1 MSTSIT
7 ISAGSLT
14 LTAELNDSATA
25 RRLAEALP
33 VVGEVL
39 RWGQEVY
46 FETPVAA
53 EQSDDARAEMA
64 VGEIGYWPVG
74 KAMCI
79 FFGPTPASG
88 PDGAP
93 RAASPVNPIG
103 EVLDDA
109 TALAAVKAGTKITV
123 AVKRD

>member
-1 MSTSIT
+1 LSATIT
-7 ISAGSLT
+7 ISAGRVT

-25 RRLAEALP
+25 KRLAEALP
-33 VVGEVL
+33 IVSEVM

-46 FETPVAA
+46 FETPVSA
-53 EQSDDARAEMA
+53 EPSEDARAEMA
-64 VGEIGYWPVG
+64 GGEIGYWPVG

-79 FFGPTPASG
+79 FFGATPASG

-93 RAASPVNPIG
+93 RAASPVSPIG
-103 EVLDDA
+103 QVVDDA

-123 AVKRD
+123 AAKQG